1 MKQKTLKTKCFIV
14 FLVCLGINAGLA
26 QKNFYV
32 SSSGNDLNN
41 GTSPS
46 TPWKT
51 VAKVNSNK
59 GSFVA
64 GDVINFNRGDVFYGS
79 LDLKGKSGNF
89 GSPIV
94 VKSYGSGK
102 QAVIRAARKLNNWTR
117 HNGNIWKTNLGKI
130 DNARTSS
137 LFLDN
142 VAQQIGREPNFNI
155 TDGGYRTISSHT
167 SNNRSIS
174 ESSNLPYVANR
185 FRGGEITI
193 RTTDDNVKVE
203 TITSHSGKTV
213 NFNLSRPNDSF
224 ENKIE
229 DNFGYF
235 FQNHVNTL
243 DKNGEWAH
251 DINAGILY
259 LYTTTNPNN
268 LNVEIPSGENAINI
282 NNGKYFRIQNLR
294 FEGGLSQTLLMSGS
308 SNITVTGCYLYN
320 GNQYLTLGYTLT
332 NINFSNN
339 VLDQSNNLGLRWENI
354 SGVTFSNN
362 KIRNI
367 GMRSGMGARSFI
379 GYSGIRFYGRSGGLP
394 NIIEKNTLEGIGYH
408 ALQFGG
414 DNFKIRYNDISNYC
428 FTKDDGGGIYT
439 VGNRESN
446 NSIYKNI
453 VHDSPGAIRG
463 IPSNRGV
470 KTAGIYIDNDS
481 QNQLIYENT
490 IYNVVGW
497 GLMANLSSKSTIR
510 DNIVY
515 NCEMGIVLS
524 TYNNSF
530 GSGGSVAQATR
541 NTVLRNTFFTR
552 KPSQFCARYTNQIT
566 DTGFNTFLGNI
577 NSNYYC
583 QPFTGGKELS
593 IRAGRQTSEYLLPQF
608 KSKYPNY
615 EKKGKNAPVKFNA
628 SVDPNTIMRFEVNK
642 TNSEKQI
649 NLGNINYIDAKNI
662 SYSGNITLAAYSSIV
677 LLKGEGEISPPTQ
690 LITNGTYTVESITS
704 NQRLL
709 SRARENYEAKMVNP
723 GEYDDQKWI
732 FNHLGDNIY
741 TIKNRANGKYL
752 EVPYAKCE
760 NSIQVSTYI
769 QVLGDHQK
777 WKVIQN
783 GEGVYGLKPS
793 HCLSQG
799 LDRKNG
805 VINANVTTYSFGL
818 GNGNQKWKIKPVV
831 INSQVSKD
839 LPTNHKKE
847 IGISVFPNPAK
858 DFITISGVNS
868 GKPIIIYDLFG
879 NTLKKQV
886 SKNQEESL
894 DVSKLKSGLYIIKA
908 SGKNRIQ
915 FIKE

>member
-1 MKQKTLKTKCFIV
+1 MKFKKNF
-14 FLVCLGINAGLA
+14 LGIILIFYGLNSGLA
-26 QKNFYV
+26 QRNYYV
-32 SSSGNDLNN
+32 SASGSDSNN
-41 GTSPS
+41 GTSTS
-46 TPWKT
+46 SPWKT
-51 VAKVNSNK
+51 IAKVNSNK

-79 LDLKGKSGNF
+79 LDLKGRSGNS

-137 LFLDN
+137 LFLEN

-155 TDGGYRTISSHT
+155 TDGGYRTIGSHT

-224 ENKIE
+224 ENRIE

-268 LNVEIPSGENAINI
+268 LSVEIPSGENAINI

-294 FEGGLSQTLLMSGS
+294 FEGGLSQTLLMSGA
-308 SNITVTGCYLYN
+308 SNITITGCYLYN

-362 KIRNI
+362 KVRNI

-510 DNIVY
+510 DNTVY

-530 GSGGSVAQATR
+530 GAGGSVAQATR

-566 DTGFNTFLGNI
+566 DAGFNTFLGDI

-649 NLGNINYIDAKNI
+649 NLGNTNYVDAKNI
-662 SYSGNITLAAYSSIV
+662 SYSGNVTLAPYSSIV
-677 LLKGEGEISPPTQ
+677 LLKGEGEIQPPPSAQ
-690 LITNGTYTVESITS
+690 LITNGAYTIESITS

-709 SRARENYEAKMVNP
+709 SRAKENYETRMVNP

-741 TIKNRANGKYL
+741 TIKNRANSRYL
-752 EVPYAKCE
+752 EVPNAKCE
-760 NSIQVSTYI
+760 NSVQVSTFTQI
-769 QVLGDHQK
+769 LGDHQK
-777 WKVIQN
+777 WRIIKN
-783 GEGVYGLKPS
+783 GEGIYGLNPA
-793 HCLSQG
+793 HCLAQG
-799 LDRKNG
+799 LDRNNG
-805 VINANVTTYSFGL
+805 MLNTNVITYSFGMN
-818 GNGNQKWKIKPVV
+818 NGNQKWKI
-831 INSQVSKD
+831 I
-839 LPTNHKKE
+839 PTNLANRKGENDEALTQKMNNF
-847 IGISVFPNPAK
+847 SVYPNPAK
-858 DFITISGVNS
+858 EFMKIEGLSLGDKI
-868 GKPIIIYDLFG
+868 KIYDMQG
-879 NTLKKQV
+879 KMMMNMNVTDSEEVVSLK
-886 SKNQEESL
+886 S
-894 DVSKLKSGLYIIKA
+894 LKSGLYIVSISDTEK
-908 SGKNRIQ
+908 IQ